1 MHKFVH
7 LPTAD
12 FLTVPSDAC
21 ASPGD
26 VVDFRCTTVFT
37 IGDTVLPGQQEW
49 VVTPPSGPSIQFS
62 SEMAGPAPPTGFSF
76 IRDPDLS
83 GIRATATSIL
93 NNATFQCIALQP
105 NTGDRNYSAL
115 VIATLQVAGT
125 ATLLHS
131 TTFPYFLLK
140 KKQKTPCLLPSGE
153 PCQFSCEPVSCPPLY
168 SPGVDTTCTVQWSA
182 PWTVDCAPLTSYTIT
197 VTRRDNGEVVS
208 SSSQSPWA
216 TGMHNITISEPAVD
230 YMVTIV
236 AVNRIGPNNCAVEFM
251 SPKQQSRCVFN
262 LVNTF

>member
-1 MHKFVH
+1 MFSHSLLAILCTVLHTTAGQCKWSVPDVHKENDVHRFMH

-37 IGDTVLPGQQEW
+37 IGTTVLPGQQEW
-49 VVTPPSGPSIQFS
+49 VVTPLSGTSFQFS
-62 SEMAGPAPPTGFSF
+62 SSIADPAPPTGFSF

-105 NTGDRNYSAL
+105 NTGDTNYSAL
-115 VIATLQVAGT
+115 AIATLQVAGI
-125 ATLLHS
+125 LLHYFIPQHSHTSYS
-131 TTFPYFLLK
+131 TK
-140 KKQKTPCLLPSGE
+140 KKTPCLLPSGE
-153 PCQFSCEPVSCPPLY
+153 PGQFSCGLVSCPPLY
-168 SPGVDTTCTVQWSA
+168 SPGVDNTCTAQWSA

-197 VTRRDNGEVVS
+197 VHCKNKKVVLTNLGYLS
-208 SSSQSPWA
+208 CIFTTKQ
-216 TGMHNITISEPAVD
+216 
-230 YMVTIV
+230 
-236 AVNRIGPNNCAVEFM
+236 CAY
-251 SPKQQSRCVFN
+251 KQIN
-262 LVNTF
+262 

>member
-1 MHKFVH
+1 MFSHSLLAILCTVLHTTAGQCKWSVPDVHKENDVHKFMH
-7 LPTAD
+7 LHTAD

-26 VVDFRCTTVFT
+26 VVDFCCTTVFT

-49 VVTPPSGPSIQFS
+49 VVTPLSGLSIQFS
-62 SEMAGPAPPTGFSF
+62 SDIADPAPPTGFSF

-83 GIRATATSIL
+83 GIGATATSIL

-115 VIATLQVAGT
+115 AIATLQVAGT

-140 KKQKTPCLLPSGE
+140 KKKNAMPPPLRRAMPVQLWASLLPS
-153 PCQFSCEPVSCPPLY
+153 SLL
-168 SPGVDTTCTVQWSA
+168 TWSGHHVHSA
-182 PWTVDCAPLTSYTIT
+182 VECTVDCRLCSTHQLHHHSDKE
-197 VTRRDNGEVVS
+197 R
-208 SSSQSPWA
+208 
-216 TGMHNITISEPAVD
+216 
-230 YMVTIV
+230 
-236 AVNRIGPNNCAVEFM
+236 
-251 SPKQQSRCVFN
+251 
-262 LVNTF
+262 

>member
-1 MHKFVH
+1 MHKFMH
-7 LPTAD
+7 LHTAD

-26 VVDFRCTTVFT
+26 VVDFCCTTVFT
-37 IGDTVLPGQQEW
+37 IGDTVFPGQQEW
-49 VVTPPSGPSIQFS
+49 VVTPLSGLSIQFS
-62 SEMAGPAPPTGFSF
+62 SDIADPAPPTGFSF

-115 VIATLQVAGT
+115 AIATLQVAGT

-140 KKQKTPCLLPSGE
+140 KKKRHAS
-153 PCQFSCEPVSCPPLY
+153 
-168 SPGVDTTCTVQWSA
+168 SPQESHASSA
-182 PWTVDCAPLTSYTIT
+182 V
-197 VTRRDNGEVVS
+197 
-208 SSSQSPWA
+208 SQSPALLSTHLEWTPRAQCSGVHRGLSTVLHSPA
-216 TGMHNITISEPAVD
+216 TPS
-230 YMVTIV
+230 
-236 AVNRIGPNNCAVEFM
+236 
-251 SPKQQSRCVFN
+251 Q
-262 LVNTF
+262 